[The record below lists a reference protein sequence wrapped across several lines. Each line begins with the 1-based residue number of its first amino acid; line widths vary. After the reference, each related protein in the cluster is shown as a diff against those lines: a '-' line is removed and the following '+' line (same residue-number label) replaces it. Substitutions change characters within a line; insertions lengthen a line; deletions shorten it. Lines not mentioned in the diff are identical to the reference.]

1 MTLATKSFRL
11 SLFSTLLLCAGCTVG
26 PDFKRP
32 DAPAGTQLTRAPVMT
47 TVESN
52 RATGAAQSFEAGAT
66 VHRKWWMQ
74 YGSTTLN
81 ELVELALKNNPTI
94 EAAQASLK
102 QARAL
107 ATSQRGFYLP
117 NVQAGYSPLRQADSN
132 TIAPTLNSGETPFSL
147 NTAQV
152 SVGFTPDVF
161 GLNRR
166 TVESLDAQAENQKFL
181 LDAAYVTLATNVV
194 SAAITQAAL
203 AAQLKAGVEMV
214 RASTRSLELLQAQAM
229 IGFAS
234 AIDVAAQE
242 TALAQVEQTLPPIQK
257 QLEQTRN
264 LIAVLTGKL
273 PSEGGFENFE
283 LDALKLPATLPLS
296 LPSQIVEQRPDVRA
310 AEEQLHA
317 ASANVGVSIAQR
329 LPQFSITAF
338 LGGAAVPFNDMFNSA
353 NQFWGVTGNIA
364 QTVFD
369 FGTLKYRQVA
379 AEAGMAQAGAQYR
392 STVLTAFQNV
402 ADTLYALDADAK
414 SLTAALKAENS
425 AKKAFQLTQQ
435 QLQIGSVNALAML
448 LAEQAYHQ
456 TTIARIQAQAS
467 RLTDT
472 AALFQSLGGG
482 WSSSDH
488 AHPFN

>member
-1 MTLATKSFRL
+1 MTVTTMSFRL
-11 SLFSTLLLCAGCTVG
+11 SLLSTFLVCAGCAVG

-32 DAPAGTQLTRAPVMT
+32 DVPTGMQLTRAPVIT

-52 RATGAAQSFEAGAT
+52 NASGSAQRFEAGAT
-66 VHRKWWMQ
+66 VQRKWWTQ
-74 YGSTTLN
+74 YGSATLDG
-81 ELVELALKNNPTI
+81 LVELALKNNPTI

-102 QARAL
+102 QAQAL
-107 ATSQRGFYLP
+107 ATAQRGYYLP
-117 NVQAGYSPLRQADSN
+117 NVQLEYSPTRQASSN

-181 LDAAYVTLATNVV
+181 LDATYVTLVTNVV
-194 SAAITQAAL
+194 SAVIAQAAL
-203 AAQLKAGVEMV
+203 AAQLKASEEIVS
-214 RASTRSLELLQAQAM
+214 ASSRSLELLKAQAT
-229 IGFAS
+229 IGFSS

-242 TALAQVEQTLPPIQK
+242 TALAQAEQTLPPIHK

-273 PSEGGFENFE
+273 PSEGGVENFE
-283 LDALKLPATLPLS
+283 LAALKLPATLPLS

-310 AEEQLHA
+310 AEAQLHA
-317 ASANVGVSIAQR
+317 ASAAVGVSIAQR

-364 QTVFD
+364 QTIFD

-414 SLTAALKAENS
+414 SLAAAVRAENA
-425 AKKAFQLTQQ
+425 AKITFQLTQQ
-435 QLQIGSVNALAML
+435 QLQIGAVNALAML
-448 LAEQAYHQ
+448 LAEQTYHQ
-456 TTIARIQAQAS
+456 TTITRIQAQAS

-482 WSSSDH
+482 WSTLDH
-488 AHPFN
+488 AYSVN

>member
-1 MTLATKSFRL
+1 MTFAKKSFRL
-11 SLFSTLLLCAGCTVG
+11 SLLSTLLLCTGCVVG

-32 DAPAGTQLTRAPVMT
+32 DAPTGTLLTRAPIMT

-52 RATGAAQSFEAGAT
+52 HATGSAQRFESGAAIE
-66 VHRKWWMQ
+66 RKWWTL

-94 EAAQASLK
+94 ESAQASLK
-102 QARAL
+102 QARAI

-117 NVQAGYSPLRQADSN
+117 NVQVGYSPLREANSN

-181 LDAAYVTLATNVV
+181 LDAAYVTLVTNVV
-194 SAAITQAAL
+194 SAAIAQAAL
-203 AAQLKAGVEMV
+203 AAQLKASEEII
-214 RASTRSLELLQAQAM
+214 RASTRLLELLRAQAT
-229 IGFAS
+229 IGFSS

-242 TALAQVEQTLPPIQK
+242 TALAQAEQTLPPIQK

-283 LDALKLPATLPLS
+283 LDALKLPASLPLS

-310 AEEQLHA
+310 AEAQLHA
-317 ASANVGVSIAQR
+317 ASAAVGVSIAQR

-392 STVLTAFQNV
+392 NTVLTAFQNV

-414 SLTAALKAENS
+414 SLNAAVRAEN
-425 AKKAFQLTQQ
+425 AARKTYQLTQQ
-435 QLQIGSVNALAML
+435 QLQIGTVNALAML
-448 LAEQAYHQ
+448 LAEQTYHQ
-456 TTIARIQAQAS
+456 TTITRIQAQAS

-482 WSSSDH
+482 WSTSDH
-488 AHPFN
+488 AYSVN